1 MTENSTSG
9 YTAHSEPP
17 SANEVV
23 AKLRLQ
29 LKHRSV
35 EELEEEELVRWDRD
49 EHVVKKGA
57 KFDKEEHRG
66 KSLTETAAVQPVTL
80 FFCIERLRV

>member
-57 KFDKEEHRG
+57 KFDKKNIGENH
-66 KSLTETAAVQPVTL
+66 
-80 FFCIERLRV
+80 